1 MMTLFKT
8 LEPLILASNSPR
20 RKTFL
25 KDAGLEFSIQVEE
38 IDEVIDS
45 GESAD
50 TFVAR
55 MAKQKGEKISEQ
67 YKDHWV
73 VSADTIVV
81 DRNGVLGKPT
91 DESHAVS
98 MLLCLSGNTHNV
110 KTAFCL
116 SNWHS
121 DVSYCEVVDTE
132 VTFTNFS
139 EDFARSYVATGEPM
153 DKAGAYGIQNLGGM
167 FVKKI
172 NGSYSNVVGL
182 PMAELMATLIKYN
195 VISDR

>member
-1 MMTLFKT
+1 MITLFKT

-25 KDAGLEFSIQVEE
+25 KDVGLEFIIKVDE
-38 IDEVIDS
+38 IDETIDL

-50 TFVAR
+50 EFVTR
-55 MAKQKGEKISEQ
+55 MARQKGEKISEQ
-67 YKDHWV
+67 YKEHWII
-73 VSADTIVV
+73 SADTIVV
-81 DRNGVLGKPT
+81 GQNGALGKPE
-91 DESHAVS
+91 DEKHAVS
-98 MLLCLSGNTHNV
+98 MLMSLAGKTHSV

-116 SNWHS
+116 SNWNA
-121 DVSYCEVVDTE
+121 DVSYCEVVETE
-132 VTFTNFS
+132 VTFTDFS
-139 EDFARSYVATGEPM
+139 EDFVHSYVATGEPM

-182 PMAELMATLIKYN
+182 PMAELVNALQKFK
-195 VISDR
+195 VIS